1 VIHFSCCGD
10 VGFVG
15 CLGVEE
21 QGLNLGPEGT
31 IQGLHLQIG
40 TGSIQGGLDM
50 GVALERRPGG
60 DPGDGDECWILIM
73 AFDHLPETGQASST
87 DSRTRLRVTGNWC
100 VT

>member
-1 VIHFSCCGD
+1 
-10 VGFVG
+10 
-15 CLGVEE
+15 
-21 QGLNLGPEGT
+21 
-31 IQGLHLQIG
+31 
-40 TGSIQGGLDM
+40 M